1 MPPMNPIDLRSDT
14 VTRPDERMRAAMAA
28 AEVGDDV
35 YGEDPTVRRLEAVVA
50 ERTGHE
56 AALFFPT
63 GTMSNQAALATLA
76 GRGTEVILPAGGHVY
91 EYEIGAMSMISGLT
105 PRPVPAP
112 GGVPDLQDVRNA
124 VHRSP
129 HQAPTGML
137 VIENTHNKA
146 GGTVVPLKVQD
157 AWIALGREEGLP
169 VHLDGARVYNA
180 AVALREPLERL
191 TRTFDTVSVCLS
203 KGLGAPAGTVLA
215 GSKAHMQTAHR
226 YRKALGGGMRQ
237 AGVLAAAGLDALE
250 RGPDRLAND
259 HRRARQLADQ
269 VVNIDGLHV
278 ELTRVHTNMVY
289 VTVHDAPA
297 FASRLA
303 EHGVLANAMGV
314 DQVRLVTHHHVD
326 DDAIERAARILR
338 DAAEAHAE
346 ASQQA

>member
-1 MPPMNPIDLRSDT
+1 MATMDLIDLRSDT
-14 VTRPDERMRAAMAA
+14 VTRPDDTMRAAMAA

-76 GRGTEVILPAGGHVY
+76 GRGTEVILPSGGHVY
-91 EYEIGAMSMISGLT
+91 EYEIGAMSLISGLT

-112 GGVPDLQDVRNA
+112 AGVPDLRDVRNA

-146 GGTVVPLKVQD
+146 GGTVIPLDVQD
-157 AWIALGREEGLP
+157 AWIALAREENLP

-180 AVALREPLERL
+180 AVALGEPLDRL
-191 TRTFDTVSVCLS
+191 TRAFDTVSVCLS

-215 GSKAHMQTAHR
+215 GGRDLMATAHR

-237 AGVLAAAGLDALE
+237 VGVLAAAGLDALE
-250 RGPDRLAND
+250 RGPERLADD
-259 HRRARQLADQ
+259 HRRARTLAER
-269 VVNIDGLHV
+269 VAAVPGLSVNL
-278 ELTRVHTNMVY
+278 ETVHTNMVY
-289 VTVHDAPA
+289 VTVEDAPS
-297 FASRLA
+297 FAARLKD
-303 EHGVLANAMGV
+303 HGVLANAMGV
-314 DQVRLVTHHHVD
+314 DQVRLVTHHHITDAQVD
-326 DDAIERAARILR
+326 RAA
-338 DAAEAHAE
+338 DALAAAAT
-346 ASQQA
+346 ASAGTTVQA